1 MTEVQIKD
9 AVKSISTQ
17 ITNAEKN
24 PNIITGMQEIPKGQY
39 EGSFELIDGIPS
51 FQTPVIPGSDYKR
64 CFVAMNLTHVE
75 TGEKENSIEVGYNSS
90 LKKLLLNPKH
100 WEQLF
105 TCKTGER
112 VSAKNNP
119 YQVVIFSGV
128 KE

>member
-1 MTEVQIKD
+1 MTELEIKNAVENISKQI
-9 AVKSISTQ
+9 V
-17 ITNAEKN
+17 NAEKN

-39 EGSFELIDGIPS
+39 DGSFELIDGVPS

-64 CFVAMNLTHVE
+64 CFVAMNLKHVE
-75 TGEKENSIEVGYNSS
+75 TGAKENSIEVGYNSS

-112 VSAKNNP
+112 VSQKGNP
-119 YQVVIFSGV
+119 YQVVIFTGI